1 MNRRRLAYNREEL
14 AAGTNMSTAPNIPAK
29 PSSSFRLAVWQG
41 LGVVLPPL
49 LTIVIL
55 FWIGST
61 VKQYFYDPV
70 MAAARQVL
78 YLKLSDIRTNL
89 VDRDPEKPGVDTPDG
104 VFVAVDGRNFVPL
117 EVVEDVQNAQGAEPL
132 PTTAAGMYRRYIEVT
147 YLKPLYVVPIFLLV
161 LLLILYLLGK
171 LLAISV
177 GRFFWSVFEKGVD
190 RLPLVNSVY
199 SSVKQVTDLMFN
211 EHEIKYTRI
220 VAIEFPSKGMWS
232 VGFVTSEGLLDIEA
246 AANEPVV
253 AVLVPYAPL
262 PVTGVVVVVRKSE
275 TVDLNITLDQAFQF
289 IVSCGVVVPQ
299 QQISR
304 RAKLTLVAAGSNGAK
319 LEGQTLNA
327 LVEQVKSGEG
337 K

>member
-1 MNRRRLAYNREEL
+1 MNLPQAAYNREN
-14 AAGTNMSTAPNIPAK
+14 APWVDMSTDTNIPAK

-78 YLKLSDIRTNL
+78 YLKLSDIRSNPSDINPAT
-89 VDRDPEKPGVDTPDG
+89 PEVDTADG
-104 VFVAVDGRNFVPL
+104 VFVPIDGRNFVPKD
-117 EVVEDVQNAQGAEPL
+117 VVDAVADEQGAEPM

-177 GRFFWSVFEKGVD
+177 GRFFWSIFEKGVD

-304 RAKLTLVAAGSNGAK
+304 RARLTLVPAGSNGAK
-319 LEGQTLNA
+319 LEGPALNA
-327 LVEQVKSGEG
+327 LVEQVKAAEG